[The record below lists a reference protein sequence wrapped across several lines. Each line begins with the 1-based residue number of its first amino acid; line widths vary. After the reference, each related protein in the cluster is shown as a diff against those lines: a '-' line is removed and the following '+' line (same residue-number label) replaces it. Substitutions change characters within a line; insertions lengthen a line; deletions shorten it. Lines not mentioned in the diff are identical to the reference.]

1 MDRVGRSSGH
11 AMSDEQQYGVS
22 GVDLDQQLSEVRTSG
37 LQVNSLREEGGSHA
51 DRPRHRQ
58 LSCETCCLRLDLN
71 QNRTQCSGCRLWIH
85 DTCTERL
92 KLGTRYQATMCLIC
106 QQKATRMFRVA
117 NAVELSQGRI
127 WDQDA
132 WFDDLLVAVQ
142 FGTSYAVSSNKDL
155 NKLELF
161 MVRVVVN
168 GLPYRQET
176 SEGDDQ
182 AEDVGERQSDG
193 TEQASGEP
201 TPIARPDVL
210 RDIEENQGLS
220 SSRVD
225 GDNRMDVDPDIPV
238 RKQPAIYS
246 RSREDS
252 YHSARSNLRE
262 ERMTSLEQ
270 QLHGFQQAINNLIA
284 MQERPSKESSKGDDL
299 QGVGYART
307 PRAQESS
314 RSQPYVPPTYKTPPP
329 SKAPPVQVGVG
340 ASTGDPQ
347 PKEKTPEAAER
358 PKVYRAATISPAYQ
372 NPEAGIWE
380 QNYLSKALPQMKDSE
395 NS

>member
-1 MDRVGRSSGH
+1 MDRIGRSFVH
-11 AMSDEQQYGVS
+11 VMSDEQQYGAP
-22 GVDLDQQLSEVRTSG
+22 GADRDPRLSEVRPHG
-37 LQVNSLREEGGSHA
+37 LRMDSLLEEGGPHA

-58 LSCETCCLRLDLN
+58 LSCETCCLRLDPN

-85 DTCTERL
+85 DACAERL
-92 KLGTRYQATMCLIC
+92 KFGTRYQATMCLTC
-106 QQKATRMFRVA
+106 KQKATRMFRVA

-155 NKLELF
+155 NQLELF
-161 MVRVVVN
+161 MVRAVVN

-176 SEGDDQ
+176 SERDQ
-182 AEDVGERQSDG
+182 AEDVGERQSDV

-201 TPIARPDVL
+201 TPIARPAVL
-210 RDIEENQGLS
+210 RDIEGYQGLS

-225 GDNRMDVDPDIPV
+225 GDNRMDVDPDIPA
-238 RKQPAIYS
+238 REQPETYP
-246 RSREDS
+246 RPREDS

-262 ERMTSLEQ
+262 ERMNSLEQ
-270 QLHGFQQAINNLIA
+270 QLLGFQQAINNLIA
-284 MQERPSKESSKGDDL
+284 MQERPPKESSKGDDL

-340 ASTGDPQ
+340 ASTADPQ
-347 PKEKTPEAAER
+347 PKEKPLKLRNDRKCTEPLRFHLPIRILKLAYGNR
-358 PKVYRAATISPAYQ
+358 TI
-372 NPEAGIWE
+372 
-380 QNYLSKALPQMKDSE
+380 YLRLFSR
-395 NS
+395 

>member
-11 AMSDEQQYGVS
+11 AMSDDQQYGAS
-22 GVDLDQQLSEVRTSG
+22 GADRDPQLSEVRPRG
-37 LQVNSLREEGGSHA
+37 LRVDSLREEGGSHA

-58 LSCETCCLRLDLN
+58 LSCETCCLRLDPN

-92 KLGTRYQATMCLIC
+92 KFGTRYQATMCLTC
-106 QQKATRMFRVA
+106 KQKATRMFRVA
-117 NAVELSQGRI
+117 NAVELSQGRV

-142 FGTSYAVSSNKDL
+142 FGTSYAVSSNTDL
-155 NKLELF
+155 NQLELF

-176 SEGDDQ
+176 SEGGDQ

-225 GDNRMDVDPDIPV
+225 GDNRMDVDPDVPA
-238 RKQPAIYS
+238 REQPETYP
-246 RSREDS
+246 RPREDS

-262 ERMTSLEQ
+262 ERMNSLEQ
-270 QLHGFQQAINNLIA
+270 QLLGFQQAINNLIA
-284 MQERPSKESSKGDDL
+284 MQERPPKESSKGDDL

-347 PKEKTPEAAER
+347 PKE
-358 PKVYRAATISPAYQ
+358 
-372 NPEAGIWE
+372 NP
-380 QNYLSKALPQMKDSE
+380 
-395 NS
+395 